1 MVGQAI
7 LITPIIVSFSV
18 QALETVDPNIRFL
31 ARTLGAS
38 KAQES
43 FTVLREAWSGVA
55 LALVASFNRALAEL
69 GIALMVGGNIKGFTR
84 VLTTAIALET
94 VRGEIELGIAL
105 TIILLIIVFT
115 INAGLNLL
123 KRGDKP

>member
-7 LITPIIVSFSV
+7 LVTPIVVSFSIGAFEAV
-18 QALETVDPNIRFL
+18 EPDVRLL

-38 KAQES
+38 KLQES
-43 FTVLREAWSGVA
+43 LAVLREAWNGVILA
-55 LALVASFNRALAEL
+55 LAASFNRALAEL
-69 GIALMVGGNIKGFTR
+69 GIALMVGGNIRGLTR
-84 VLTTAIALET
+84 VLTTTIALET

-115 INAGLNLL
+115 INACLNLL
-123 KRGDKP
+123 RRR